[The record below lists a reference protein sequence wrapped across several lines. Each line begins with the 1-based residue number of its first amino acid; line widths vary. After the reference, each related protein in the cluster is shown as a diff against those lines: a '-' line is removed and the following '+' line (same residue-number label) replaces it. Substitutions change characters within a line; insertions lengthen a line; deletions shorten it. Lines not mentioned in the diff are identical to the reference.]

1 MFPDA
6 SILEPACAHANDKN
20 RFVSSDFLSILYLE
34 I

>member
-6 SILEPACAHANDKN
+6 SILEPACAPLMTKTDL
-20 RFVSSDFLSILYLE
+20 SSDFLSILYLE